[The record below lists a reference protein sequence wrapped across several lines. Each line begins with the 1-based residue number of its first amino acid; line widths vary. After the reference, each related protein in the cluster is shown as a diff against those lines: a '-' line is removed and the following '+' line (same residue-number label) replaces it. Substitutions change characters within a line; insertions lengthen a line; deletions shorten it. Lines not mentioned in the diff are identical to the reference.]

1 MVEYLLTEEISMG
14 YSKIETILYVLI
26 LPRIHYISDMIVYHG
41 LNVIANYPDV
51 DLNYES
57 FYEVIKE

>member
-51 DLNYES
+51 DLN
-57 FYEVIKE
+57 